1 MRKSAGIL
9 VLALGVLVLGL
20 WARSVHA
27 PQMQQKIM
35 AAAAQVM
42 AGSVHGAQA
51 EVSGRDIHVTGTLDG
66 DAERDRIMAALMA
79 VPGQRVIT
87 QDVTVLETVSPF
99 TLQADKAPDG
109 ALSGSG
115 FVNTEAA
122 RADLAAILGDAAAG
136 LTLAAGAPAGW
147 ADLAKAGLAALGP
160 MTHGG
165 LTLSDG
171 ALTLRGEVLGPDQAA
186 AVQAALAGL
195 PAGSAQVD
203 LTLLDDGT
211 PAAYDLVYSAT
222 EGARL
227 SGKLPPGLDVGALAL
242 TVGLPAI
249 ISDAT
254 QGLLGEAGDVA
265 VFSGLKGMM
274 GQFERLTVSMRLQ
287 GPMIDATASAGL
299 DAAALQSGLAG
310 AMPGFEVVVASDD
323 AARENGAVRVNA
335 ATGLTQRFMGGFW
348 LEVPQFDLSHAG
360 CQRSV
365 DAVLNGARIEFQSG
379 SDALDGTAVAVINTL
394 GSYIVRCAEE
404 VGLKAEIGG
413 HTDSQGNVADNL
425 GLSQRRAVAV
435 RKELIARGV
444 PAGALRAQG
453 FGDTVPIADNAT
465 EAGRAQN
472 RRTTI
477 VWSQ

>member
-1 MRKSAGIL
+1 
-9 VLALGVLVLGL
+9 
-20 WARSVHA
+20 
-27 PQMQQKIM
+27 
-35 AAAAQVM
+35 
-42 AGSVHGAQA
+42 
-51 EVSGRDIHVTGTLDG
+51 
-66 DAERDRIMAALMA
+66 
-79 VPGQRVIT
+79 
-87 QDVTVLETVSPF
+87 
-99 TLQADKAPDG
+99 
-109 ALSGSG
+109 
-115 FVNTEAA
+115 
-122 RADLAAILGDAAAG
+122 
-136 LTLAAGAPAGW
+136 
-147 ADLAKAGLAALGP
+147 
-160 MTHGG
+160 
-165 LTLSDG
+165 
-171 ALTLRGEVLGPDQAA
+171 
-186 AVQAALAGL
+186 
-195 PAGSAQVD
+195 
-203 LTLLDDGT
+203 
-211 PAAYDLVYSAT
+211 
-222 EGARL
+222 
-227 SGKLPPGLDVGALAL
+227 
-242 TVGLPAI
+242 
-249 ISDAT
+249 
-254 QGLLGEAGDVA
+254 
-265 VFSGLKGMM
+265 
-274 GQFERLTVSMRLQ
+274 
-287 GPMIDATASAGL
+287 MIDATASAGL

-348 LEVPQFDLSHAG
+348 LEVPQFDLSLAG

-453 FGDTVPIADNAT
+453 FGDTVPIADNAS